1 MVANVRVAPFPHTC
15 LLTVAGIAAV
25 GFSQRQSQNRVAST
39 YSILRLGSDLHG
51 RRRRPRGIG
60 TILTSVVH
68 TSRRW
73 GALAPQRKTRRFTGD
88 RDNK

>member
-39 YSILRLGSDLHG
+39 YPAANAVAAYVRG
-51 RRRRPRGIG
+51 RDFSTETVQVI
-60 TILTSVVH
+60 
-68 TSRRW
+68 
-73 GALAPQRKTRRFTGD
+73 GD
-88 RDNK
+88 RQKFAC